1 MGIWQI
7 IIFAAQN
14 NLTVMII
21 REITKN
27 VTEDYDK
34 GKIIVVK
41 GPRQVGKTTFL
52 EQLIDQRKNV
62 LRFNGDD
69 YDDAEKLT
77 HRTSTE
83 LRQMISGCD
92 MVVIDEAQRIPDIGL
107 TLKILADLKM
117 DIQIIVTGSSS
128 LDLANK
134 INEPAT
140 GRLYEHFLFPLS
152 TREMVGFSDQRA
164 EKRLLETRMIYG
176 FYPEVVTKPREA
188 KRLLSNITNS
198 YLYRDLLG
206 YKGVKKPLVLQKLV
220 KALALQI
227 GSEVSY
233 NELANL
239 IGIDR
244 GTVENYIYLLE
255 QCYVIFH
262 LDSYANNQ
270 RNEIKKGKKVYFYDI
285 GVRNALINN
294 YSPMSLRQDVG
305 AIWENFA
312 IVERMKKLSNE
323 QRYVNFY
330 FWRSLT
336 QQEVDLVEEE
346 DGQIRSYE
354 FKWNAAKRA
363 KQPSG
368 FAEKYPDTPFEVITP
383 ENYMSFVL

>member
-1 MGIWQI
+1 
-7 IIFAAQN
+7 
-14 NLTVMII
+14 MII
-21 REITKN
+21 RDITN
-27 VTEDYDK
+27 SVTDDYGK
-34 GKIIVVK
+34 GKVIVVK

-52 EQLIDQRKNV
+52 DQLIGKDRRV

-69 YDDAEKLT
+69 YDDADKLT

-83 LRQMISGCD
+83 LRQMVSGYD
-92 MVVIDEAQRIPDIGL
+92 LVVIDEAQRIPDIGL
-107 TLKILADLKM
+107 TLKIMADLK
-117 DIQIIVTGSSS
+117 IEAQVIVTGSSS

-152 TREMVGFSDQRA
+152 THEMVAHTDERT
-164 EKRLLETRMIYG
+164 ERRLLETRMIYG
-176 FYPEVVTKPREA
+176 FYPEIVTKPREA

-206 YKGVKKPLVLQKLV
+206 YKGMKKPGVLQKLI

-233 NELANL
+233 NEIANL

-262 LDSYANNQ
+262 LDSYSTNQ
-270 RNEIKKGKKVYFYDI
+270 RNEIKKGKKIYFYDI
-285 GVRNALINN
+285 GVRNALVNM
-294 YSPMSLRQDVG
+294 YSPMNLRQDVG
-305 AIWENFA
+305 AVWENFV
-312 IVERMKKLSNE
+312 IVERMKKLSRE
-323 QRYVNFY
+323 QRYVSLY

-336 QQEVDLVEEE
+336 QQEVDLIEEE
-346 DGQIRSYE
+346 DGKMRSYE
-354 FKWNAAKRA
+354 FKWNASKKKA

-368 FAEKYPDTPFEVITP
+368 FAEKYPETPFEVITP